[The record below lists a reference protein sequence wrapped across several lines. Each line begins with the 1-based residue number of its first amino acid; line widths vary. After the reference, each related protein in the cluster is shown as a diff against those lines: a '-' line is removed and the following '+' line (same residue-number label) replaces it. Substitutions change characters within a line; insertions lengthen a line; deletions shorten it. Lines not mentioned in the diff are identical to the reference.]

1 MLNSLEPHLL
11 VGDSRG
17 EVVQTQADGAQ
28 QVRWSATSISVRF
41 PKGIHTS
48 SSYLRLY
55 DHREKGVF
63 SQAATKEHLSFLS
76 HIQAGQMVSH
86 NTETSGWADLKPL
99 LSLGS
104 THQDTTSQKTLPG
117 PFQQSVHPSSWTS
130 AQPRAGHSNSP
141 ELFKQC
147 CWRSEHPRSPQSTL
161 LNLSLS
167 PESPKCFNSNN
178 NKKKT
183 LHTAI

>member
-1 MLNSLEPHLL
+1 
-11 VGDSRG
+11 
-17 EVVQTQADGAQ
+17 
-28 QVRWSATSISVRF
+28 
-41 PKGIHTS
+41 
-48 SSYLRLY
+48 
-55 DHREKGVF
+55 
-63 SQAATKEHLSFLS
+63 
-76 HIQAGQMVSH
+76 MVSR
-86 NTETSGWADLKPL
+86 NTESSGWADLKPL

-178 NKKKT
+178 NNKKKDSAHSHLKEAT
-183 LHTAI
+183 LCQWPKEMAGLLLVKVITQLVCENDPLPKETILNTFFLRGHFLIITL